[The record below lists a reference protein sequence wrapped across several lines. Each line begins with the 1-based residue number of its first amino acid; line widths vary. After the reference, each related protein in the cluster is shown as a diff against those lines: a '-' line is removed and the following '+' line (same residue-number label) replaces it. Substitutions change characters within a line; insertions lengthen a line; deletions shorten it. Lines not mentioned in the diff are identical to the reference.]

1 MSRVPKVEVLGV
13 GCAKCDKL
21 YELTQ
26 AVLRDE
32 GIEAELVK
40 VDRLDEIMKHGV
52 MMVPGLVIDGA
63 VKSSGSLPRPSEV
76 AAWIREASRG

>member
-1 MSRVPKVEVLGV
+1 MKVEILGV
-13 GCAKCDKL
+13 GCAKCNKL

-26 AVLRDE
+26 KVLEDE

-40 VDRLDEIMKHGV
+40 VDQLDEILRHGV

-63 VKSSGSLPRPSEV
+63 VKSSGAVPKPDKL
-76 AAWIREASRG
+76 AAWLREAAHR

>member
-1 MSRVPKVEVLGV
+1 MKIEIMGV

-21 YELTQ
+21 YELTRR
-26 AVLRDE
+26 VLQEE

-40 VDRLDEIMKHGV
+40 VDRLDEMLKRGV

-63 VKSSGSLPRPSEV
+63 VKAMGTVPHPAKL
-76 AAWIREASRG
+76 AAWLREAAHG

>member
-1 MSRVPKVEVLGV
+1 MKIEIMGV

-21 YELTQ
+21 YELTRK
-26 AVLRDE
+26 VLQDE

-40 VDRLDEIMKHGV
+40 VDRLDEMLKRGV

-63 VKSSGSLPRPSEV
+63 VKAAGTVPHPAKI
-76 AAWIREASRG
+76 AAWLREAAHG